1 MNVRV
6 SVNAGDQDAI
16 ITSTDSV
23 TIGYTNNTSCRFNG
37 FLTQAS
43 NVGTANAWKFT
54 RFFSKGGLY
63 KVRFVY
69 KKDTNCGKVNIG
81 LDSSATSIVS
91 ALDTYVASATY
102 NNVYESTLEITRGF
116 HDVTFAVNGK
126 NASSSNY
133 QIQMETIQFDP
144 IQEYQLYQ
152 DDKPIQTNQG
162 SMVLLGKHKV
172 TVAESTFTFPLADI
186 LNTKYSEIIVKING
200 SATASLALQATVN
213 GLGANYIQKGLSS
226 IGGTVTAINITTGSI
241 LKIASTSI
249 LTGATKFEAWFT
261 IKRQDDGTWTM
272 GQWGATGF
280 SVGHE
285 TGSWNNDQ
293 TSTTGITQIVI
304 STSTSTVKVGTE
316 YEIYGVKTT

>member
-102 NNVYESTLEITRGF
+102 NNVYESTLEISRGF
-116 HDVTFAVNGK
+116 HDITFAVNGK

-152 DDKPIQTNQG
+152 DDKPAQTNQG
-162 SMVLLGKHKV
+162 SMVLLGKHKAA
-172 TVAESTFTFPLADI
+172 VAESTFTFNLADI
-186 LNTKYSEIIVKING
+186 TDTKYSEVVVVVRG
-200 SATASLALQATVN
+200 SETAALSLLMKVN
-213 GLGANYIQKGLSS
+213 GLSATYFGKGISSDGTTVSAVNISGASSWTLLVGTGANIISGHATIKHANGQIMGESIFGEGTGTERTLSLYQSGSGFPLSS
-226 IGGTVTAINITTGSI
+226 IT
-241 LKIASTSI
+241 IA
-249 LTGATKFEAWFT
+249 
-261 IKRQDDGTWTM
+261 
-272 GQWGATGF
+272 
-280 SVGHE
+280 
-285 TGSWNNDQ
+285 
-293 TSTTGITQIVI
+293 
-304 STSTSTVKVGTE
+304 TSTSTWVAGTE
-316 YEIYGVKTT
+316 IEIYGV